1 MRCAVSIFMLLVLCA
16 IPLSAATIRV
26 PADQPTIQAGID
38 MAGDGDSVLV
48 ADGIFTGE
56 GNRGITFHG
65 YAITVQSENG
75 AATCI
80 IDCESEDRGLYFTTG
95 ETEHAVLDG
104 FTIKN
109 GAAAEG
115 AGIYCYQSSPSIID
129 CVVQECVAGGEP
141 DRGNGGG
148 IYCLEASPAISG
160 CTITGNHADYSG
172 GGLYLS
178 TNSAPAITNSII
190 AENSTLKLCAE
201 CGGSGVFSKDDSR
214 AQIINCLIYGN
225 QSGDGFGGGVS
236 CLMSDIQLMNCT
248 VAANIAPGGGGIR
261 VVDSY
266 PVLTNCIVW
275 GNLAVDMYDP
285 GNDSIVSYSDI
296 KGGFPGSGNID
307 LEPIFIEG
315 PKGGYYLSQES
326 SGQLDTSPC
335 VDSGWQ
341 SVYANCYQTT
351 VKRMC
356 LNELTTRTDQ
366 ITDTDQV
373 DMGYH
378 YPPPEATPTQ
388 PPDVIYVPQDYET
401 IQSAI
406 NASGG
411 NGTIIVSD
419 GVYTGEG
426 NKNLDFNGKE
436 LTISSENGSAY
447 CVIDCELSGR
457 GVYAH
462 RDETDTSEFIGFTIR
477 NGSSQQGAG
486 IYCYHSS
493 PSIDR
498 CILEDG
504 SALMGG
510 GIASTHSSSLI
521 SNCILRGN
529 ALITTGDSVFGGGL
543 YCYKS
548 SLIVT
553 SCEISGNTATGDIS
567 SNAYGAGIACSQKST
582 LTLRNSLIS
591 DNQADA
597 IPPAETGE
605 AGGLYVTNST
615 LFIENCTITGNA
627 SDQVGGVQHFDSTV
641 EMIDSIFWH
650 NSPKEFNS
658 PFTATY
664 SNIKGITGMGNIDA
678 DPLFVTGAGGDYY
691 LSQLITGHTIDSPC
705 LDAGSADGSEI
716 CLFDPKGTF
725 CMDIFVTRNDDNRDR
740 KTVDMGYHYPS
751 RFECDMLGVFIDMPG
766 TFFQEG
772 DEFYLDVYACNP
784 TKNHFQDLILF
795 LILDVYGE
803 YFFAPSFSDFD
814 YIPIDLYP
822 GMQVIELIPPFFWP
836 PGTGAMQGII
846 LYAAMTNPEMT
857 SLLGNLDMIAFGWQS

>member
-1 MRCAVSIFMLLVLCA
+1 MRCAACITLLFIFCSM
-16 IPLSAATIRV
+16 PLSAATIRV

-38 MAGDGDSVLV
+38 AAGDGDTVLV

-65 YAITVQSENG
+65 YSITLVSENS
-75 AATCI
+75 AASCI
-80 IDCESEDRGLYFTTG
+80 IDCESEARGLYFTTG

-115 AGIYCYQSSPSIID
+115 AGIYCYQSSPSIIN

-178 TNSAPAITNSII
+178 TNSAPEITNSII

-214 AQIINCLIYGN
+214 AEITNCLIYGN

-248 VAANIAPGGGGIR
+248 VAANIAPGGGGVR
-261 VVDSY
+261 VVDSF
-266 PVLTNCIVW
+266 PVLTNCVVW

-285 GNDSIVSYSDI
+285 GHDSIVSYSDI

-307 LEPIFIEG
+307 LEPIFVEG
-315 PKGGYYLSQES
+315 PKGSYYLSQES
-326 SGQLDTSPC
+326 SGQNDTSPC

-341 SVYANCYQTT
+341 SVYANCYQSPLR
-351 VKRMC
+351 RMC

-366 ITDTDQV
+366 LTDTGQV

-378 YPPPEATPTQ
+378 YPLPEATPTQ

-406 NASGG
+406 NASSD
-411 NGTIIVSD
+411 NGSILVSD

-436 LTISSENGSAY
+436 ITVSSENGPAY

-457 GVYAH
+457 GLYAH
-462 RDETDTSEFIGFTIR
+462 RAETDTSEFVGFTIR
-477 NGSSQQGAG
+477 NGLSAQGAG
-486 IYCYHSS
+486 ICCNRSS
-493 PSIDR
+493 LSIDQ
-498 CILEDG
+498 CVLEKG
-504 SALMGG
+504 SAITGG
-510 GIASTHSSSLI
+510 GIACFHSSSLI
-521 SNCILRGN
+521 SNCLLRDN

-548 SLIVT
+548 SVIVST
-553 SCEISGNTATGDIS
+553 CDISGNTATGDIS
-567 SNAYGAGIACSQKST
+567 GNAFGAGIACTQKST
-582 LTLRNSLIS
+582 STLRNCLIT
-591 DNQADA
+591 DNLADA

-605 AGGLYVTNST
+605 AGGIYVTDST
-615 LFIENCTITGNA
+615 LIIENSTITGNSA
-627 SDQVGGVQHFDSTV
+627 DRIGGIQHFDSTV
-641 EMIDSIFWH
+641 EMIDSILWH
-650 NSPKEFNS
+650 NSPKEYNS

-664 SNIKGITGMGNIDA
+664 SNVNGITGTGNIDA
-678 DPLFVTGAGGDYY
+678 DPLFVTGVRGDYY

-705 LDAGSADGSEI
+705 VDAGSTDGNDI
-716 CLFDPKGTF
+716 YLYDTRGKF

-740 KTVDMGYHYPS
+740 NTVDMGYHYPS
-751 RFECDMLGVFIDMPG
+751 RFECDELGVFIDMPD
-766 TFFQEG
+766 TYFETD

-784 TKNHFQDLILF
+784 TPHHFQDLILF

-803 YFFAPSFSDFD
+803 YFFAPSFTDFD
-814 YIPIDLYP
+814 YISIDLYP
-822 GMQVIELIPPFFWP
+822 GMQVIELIPPFSWP
-836 PGTGAMQGII
+836 PGTGAMQGIV
-846 LYAAMTNPEMT
+846 LYAAMTDLEMT
-857 SLLGNLDMIAFGWQS
+857 YLFGQMDMAMFGWSS